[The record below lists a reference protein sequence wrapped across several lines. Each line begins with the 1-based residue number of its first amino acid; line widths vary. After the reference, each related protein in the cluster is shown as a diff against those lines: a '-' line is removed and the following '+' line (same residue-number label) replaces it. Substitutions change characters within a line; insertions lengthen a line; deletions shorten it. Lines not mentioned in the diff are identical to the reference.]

1 MKKKYTKISD
11 RIEMVGNVRGHGRN
25 RVIDFY
31 LTSPAGEKEYAF
43 TRRYS
48 NRSYD
53 LVRGGI
59 SVKRLL
65 SLRSK
70 DCMVMNLVKY
80 LSYMMPYFTEEIE
93 WMAA

>member
-1 MKKKYTKISD
+1 MKKKFTAISD
-11 RIEMVGNVRGHGRN
+11 RITVVGNLKGHGRD
-25 RVIDFY
+25 RMIDFY
-31 LTSPAGEKEYAF
+31 LVSPGGEKEYAF

-65 SLRSK
+65 GTRSK
-70 DCMVMNLVKY
+70 DRMVMKLVDY
-80 LSYMMPYFTEEIE
+80 LSYMMPYFVDEIE